1 MVCALV
7 AATAGASTATQ
18 SLTGVPLPGLT
29 SDEGSN
35 VDAESC
41 SVTLSGRDV
50 TVALSV
56 RVDSDQAALLIEG
69 SRFGWRGESAA
80 YPDRHFPELEIQID
94 GALVKPE
101 DRFEAFMG
109 KTDITGAI
117 RDAGMDPWAVAHD
130 PPATPVRPDSRAL
143 KVLER
148 MHAVQRSGDEY
159 LANWTARR
167 VLRIPLK
174 DSKHQR
180 IELHYRARP
189 AATQVQS
196 DQLFTSEREA
206 AYCLSAKANASRG
219 VRNCRRHRWPNA
231 ADGAA
236 GDVRANRHPGGRI
249 ARAHVCVRAARP
261 ADRGEG
267 KSDTPTGAGRSGGKP
282 AHTRGHRPVD
292 AGLKLQRDAGGKPRI
307 AHGRSPHRR
316 ISRIHR

>member
-7 AATAGASTATQ
+7 AATAGASTATP

-50 TVALSV
+50 TMELSV

-206 AYCLSAKANASRG
+206 AYCLSAKANAMLHPKSG
-219 VRNCRRHRWPNA
+219 PQPVHLA
-231 ADGAA
+231 EYAIAA
-236 GDVRANRHPGGRI
+236 GIDGRTPPTVLLATSGQTGTPAGASRVLTFACGPHGQPI
-249 ARAHVCVRAARP
+249 AAK
-261 ADRGEG
+261 GNL
-267 KSDTPTGAGRSGGKP
+267 TP
-282 AHTRGHRPVD
+282 RPVQVD
-292 AGLKLQRDAGGKPRI
+292 QAGNLHILEVTDP
-307 AHGRSPHRR
+307 
-316 ISRIHR
+316 